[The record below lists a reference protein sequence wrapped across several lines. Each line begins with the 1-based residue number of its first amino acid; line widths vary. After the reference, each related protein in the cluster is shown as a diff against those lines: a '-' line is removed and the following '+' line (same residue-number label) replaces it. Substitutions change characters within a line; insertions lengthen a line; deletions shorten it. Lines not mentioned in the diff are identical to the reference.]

1 VATHLAQDGAAR
13 IRRAGSQD
21 LDAVN
26 AVVEA
31 GVRSWNLP
39 ERVKR
44 LVMPSYRYTAA
55 DLDHVDLRVLEFG
68 GDLAGLAAWESLA
81 PGELPERVPATLLH
95 GLYVSPA
102 HHRCGFATMLVE
114 DGEQA
119 VRAARQAGILVR
131 AQAGA
136 EGFFARRGFTRLP
149 VRDEVR
155 DYAARFWR
163 SVS

>member
-1 VATHLAQDGAAR
+1 MVSDLALAVSPR
-13 IRRAGSQD
+13 IRQAGSRD
-21 LDAVN
+21 LEAVN

-31 GVRSWNLP
+31 GVQSWDLP

-55 DLDHVDLRVLEFG
+55 DLAHVNLRVLELG
-68 GDLAGLAAWESLA
+68 DDLAGLAAWEPLA
-81 PGELPERVPATLLH
+81 PGELPERVPAALLH
-95 GLYVSPA
+95 GLFVAPA
-102 HHRCGFATMLVE
+102 HHRRGFATMLVE
-114 DGEQA
+114 HGAD
-119 VRAARQAGILVR
+119 AARMAGQAGILVR

-149 VRDEVR
+149 VRDELR

-163 SVS
+163 PVS

>member
-1 VATHLAQDGAAR
+1 VTHLAQDGAAR

-21 LDAVN
+21 LDAMN

-81 PGELPERVPATLLH
+81 PGELP
-95 GLYVSPA
+95 
-102 HHRCGFATMLVE
+102 
-114 DGEQA
+114 D
-119 VRAARQAGILVR
+119 
-131 AQAGA
+131 
-136 EGFFARRGFTRLP
+136 RGFTRLP

-163 SVS
+163 PVS